1 MHCWNRWVD
10 TAIPIY
16 SIVYITIVT
25 IILPISNI
33 YILTLYPTLL
43 LQIKSRFQKTG
54 TKEIKKV
61 AEARMRKR
69 KRATLKLKAAKK
81 QATVMAE
88 SNEISERQKLKVR
101 SSNSSGNSSS
111 SSRRR
116 RSSYSSSNSGGNS
129 SRCCSTIIVIVTTI
143 IMIYIYYI
151 ILLILTFFLLFFFL
165 IGNF

>member
-101 SSNSSGNSSS
+101 SSNSS
-111 SSRRR
+111 
-116 RSSYSSSNSGGNS
+116 S
-129 SRCCSTIIVIVTTI
+129 SRCCSTLIVIVTTI

-151 ILLILTFFLLFFFL
+151 ILCILTFFLLFFFL